1 MRCASPAFVRRVLL
15 AVVSL
20 SCVAA
25 ACGNAGHGAETFYR
39 GKQIHLIAGFPV
51 GNDYDV
57 GARLL
62 VKYLPK
68 YIPGAPAVIVQNMPQ
83 AASVAAVN
91 YLYAQAPR
99 DGTVFGSFSR
109 NIVNDA
115 LTGEPNVR
123 VDPRRL
129 IWLGAT
135 SHPARVCVRRSDAP
149 VKTPADLF
157 THEMIVSAGGA
168 SSSLAIVPTVL
179 NKVLHTKFRIVEGYN
194 GMGDSILAAVRGE
207 SQGVCAS
214 YGQFRI
220 VDQLIREGKLVF
232 LLRAEE
238 APIPEIPDVPSIF
251 DYAKTD
257 EQRALMRFAFASTEF
272 GRPYAFPPGV
282 PQDRVSVI
290 RKAMAD
296 AAHDPQLLAEASRAK
311 LDMTYTPPEMLERL
325 VAKLYETPPALVATI
340 KSILPN
346 EK

>member
-15 AVVSL
+15 AIVSL

-25 ACGNAGHGAETFYR
+25 ACGSAGHGAETFYR
-39 GKQIHLIAGFPV
+39 GKQIRLIAGFPV

-135 SHPARVCVRRSDAP
+135 SHPTRVCVRRSDAP
-149 VKTPADLF
+149 VKTPARLRP
-157 THEMIVSAGGA
+157 THERFGSAPAAPSSPAIDPTGVEQGA
-168 SSSLAIVPTVL
+168 ARQV
-179 NKVLHTKFRIVEGYN
+179 
-194 GMGDSILAAVRGE
+194 
-207 SQGVCAS
+207 
-214 YGQFRI
+214 
-220 VDQLIREGKLVF
+220 
-232 LLRAEE
+232 
-238 APIPEIPDVPSIF
+238 
-251 DYAKTD
+251 
-257 EQRALMRFAFASTEF
+257 
-272 GRPYAFPPGV
+272 
-282 PQDRVSVI
+282 
-290 RKAMAD
+290 
-296 AAHDPQLLAEASRAK
+296 
-311 LDMTYTPPEMLERL
+311 RL
-325 VAKLYETPPALVATI
+325 VEVL
-340 KSILPN
+340 
-346 EK
+346 

>member
-1 MRCASPAFVRRVLL
+1 
-15 AVVSL
+15 
-20 SCVAA
+20 
-25 ACGNAGHGAETFYR
+25 
-39 GKQIHLIAGFPV
+39 
-51 GNDYDV
+51 
-57 GARLL
+57 
-62 VKYLPK
+62 
-68 YIPGAPAVIVQNMPQ
+68 
-83 AASVAAVN
+83 
-91 YLYAQAPR
+91 
-99 DGTVFGSFSR
+99 
-109 NIVNDA
+109 
-115 LTGEPNVR
+115 
-123 VDPRRL
+123 
-129 IWLGAT
+129 
-135 SHPARVCVRRSDAP
+135 
-149 VKTPADLF
+149 
-157 THEMIVSAGGA
+157 
-168 SSSLAIVPTVL
+168 VL

-311 LDMTYTPPEMLERL
+311 LDMTYTPPEMLEQL
-325 VAKLYETPPALVATI
+325 VAKLYETPPALVAAI